1 MAYNTAIKY
10 LQDTYGVKVLG
21 LTMDAENTLKRI
33 NLKRFRDAFRADVN
47 NHITTYEIPPKD
59 DYMNYNIHLLITQ
72 YRYGS
77 PYIKYELEQA
87 LENMGVK
94 IS

>member
-33 NLKRFRDAFRADVN
+33 NFAIGIERRKVVL
-47 NHITTYEIPPKD
+47 
-59 DYMNYNIHLLITQ
+59 
-72 YRYGS
+72 
-77 PYIKYELEQA
+77 
-87 LENMGVK
+87 
-94 IS
+94 